1 MLPRV
6 MTSNVRRSATREL
19 EVYELSDLVIDV
31 ARQRVTRAA
40 AEIALPKLSFD
51 LLLVLIRAAP
61 AVVSN
66 DDLMAQVWS
75 GLVVNPETVSQRVK
89 LLRDALGDDPRAPR
103 YIAGLRGRGY
113 RLIPEVR
120 LIAENSS
127 YTPPQPS
134 PAQSGSAESPPRRPI
149 EVEMTSQPRARAR
162 TRVILGVVAA
172 LALMGIATYAVFAL
186 RPPPAAPKTDSVS
199 VVGLPPR
206 TVAVLP
212 FENLSSDPANK
223 YLALGMAE
231 MVLNRLASVSGLV
244 VIARASSFKAAEG
257 SVDARETGKVLNAR
271 YLVEGSVQREGEK
284 LRVTARLIDAQS
296 GAQLQ
301 ALHFDRAL
309 ADVFSIQ
316 DEIAEKVAAALE
328 ASLSDTAAEK
338 PGARSANLNAYLAYL
353 QGRVLLAKYTVDG
366 FEGAIEQFE
375 RAIAL
380 DPNFAAAYVG
390 LADAQVSAAWRRGD
404 GDISRMNEGP
414 LAEKAAALIDKA
426 LALDPSLGEA
436 YLVRAYWWDTGEAQA
451 EADYRKGL
459 ELDPSNGPG
468 LTRFGEFLTGR
479 DGRVDE
485 GRAML
490 DRALLIDPLSVR
502 AYYIRSNLAATP
514 AEAEQMLLAALK
526 IDPQFSLVLKQL
538 SLMRSFQG
546 KFAEGVM
553 LAERAIAADP
563 ANQWSR
569 QRQSAYSRYIEL
581 GDLAAARDVIAGS
594 DAAGLAPFQVFLYL
608 DDWRA
613 AGEAVYDVPERLRS
627 AYHTRLAAEAVRDL
641 ALKTGDFPRAIRF
654 IESGGLGVA
663 APYELNLVNIFVA
676 VPFAHLLR
684 ANGQR
689 AESEKVLD
697 EALAWVNRKRDPTR
711 DSMVWWPL
719 RRLRADMLA
728 LQGNRDAAVAELAE
742 ALRSGERTDWW
753 YTIERDPLWD
763 AMRSD
768 PRFQAIAAEA
778 RAHAAAQRA
787 LLEEMRRKGEVPY
800 RPSKR

>member
-1 MLPRV
+1 

-120 LIAENSS
+120 SIAENSS
-127 YTPPQPS
+127 YTPPQPG
-134 PAQSGSAESPPRRPI
+134 PAQSSTESPPLRPL

-436 YLVRAYWWDTGEAQA
+436 YLVRASWVDTQEEQA
-451 EADYRKGL
+451 EADFRKGL

-627 AYHTRLAAEAVRDL
+627 AYNDWLAAEAVRDL

-663 APYELNLVNIFVA
+663 APYELNLMNIFVA

-763 AMRSD
+763 AMRPD
-768 PRFQAIAAEA
+768 PRFQAIATEA

-787 LLEEMRRKGEVPY
+787 LLEEMRSKGEVPY
-800 RPSKR
+800 RPSQQ

>member
-120 LIAENSS
+120 SIAENSS
-127 YTPPQPS
+127 YTPPQPG
-134 PAQSGSAESPPRRPI
+134 PAQSSTESPPLRPL
-149 EVEMTSQPRARAR
+149 EVEMTSQPRAGAR

-231 MVLNRLASVSGLV
+231 MVLNRLASVSELV

-404 GDISRMNEGP
+404 GDISRTNEGP

-436 YLVRAYWWDTGEAQA
+436 YLVRASWVDTQEEQA
-451 EADYRKGL
+451 EADFRKGL

-627 AYHTRLAAEAVRDL
+627 AYNDWLAAEAVRDL

-663 APYELNLVNIFVA
+663 APYELNLMNIFVA

-763 AMRSD
+763 AMRPD
-768 PRFQAIAAEA
+768 PRFQAIATEA

-787 LLEEMRRKGEVPY
+787 LLEEMRSKGEVPY
-800 RPSKR
+800 RPSQQ

>member
-1 MLPRV
+1 

-19 EVYELSDLVIDV
+19 GVYELSDLVIDV

-66 DDLMAQVWS
+66 DDLMAQVWP
-75 GLVVNPETVSQRVK
+75 GLVVSPETVSQRVK

-120 LIAENSS
+120 SIAENSS

-134 PAQSGSAESPPRRPI
+134 PAQSGSAESPPLRPL

-162 TRVILGVVAA
+162 TRVILGVVTA
-172 LALMGIATYAVFAL
+172 LALMGTATYAVFAL
-186 RPPPAAPKTDSVS
+186 RPQPAAPKADSVN

-212 FENLSSDPANK
+212 FQNLSSDPANK

-231 MVLNRLASVSGLV
+231 MVLNRLASVSELV

-271 YLVEGSVQREGEK
+271 YLVEGGVQREGEK

-316 DEIAEKVAAALE
+316 DEIAEKVAEKVAAALE

-404 GDISRMNEGP
+404 GDISKMNEGP
-414 LAEKAAALIDKA
+414 LGERAAALIDKA

-436 YLVRAYWWDTGEAQA
+436 YLVRAHWIDTQEAQA

-468 LTRFGEFLTGR
+468 LTRFGEFLTFR

-485 GRAML
+485 ARAML

-502 AYYIRSNLAATP
+502 AYYMRSNLAATP

-526 IDPQFSLVLKQL
+526 VDPQFSLALKQL

-608 DDWRA
+608 GDWRA
-613 AGEAVYDVPERLRS
+613 AGEAVYDIPERLRS
-627 AYHTRLAAEAVRDL
+627 AYHNWLAAEAVRDL
-641 ALKTGDFPRAIRF
+641 ALKTGDFARAIRF

-663 APYELNLVNIFVA
+663 APYELNPVNIYVA

-684 ANGQR
+684 EKGQR
-689 AESEKVLD
+689 AESERVLD

-711 DSMVWWPL
+711 DYMVWWPL

-728 LQGNRDAAVAELAE
+728 LQGNRDAAVVELAE

-763 AMRSD
+763 SMRSD
-768 PRFQAIAAEA
+768 RRFQAIATEA

-787 LLEEMRRKGEVPY
+787 LLEEMRSKGEVPY
-800 RPSKR
+800 RPSQQ

>member
-1 MLPRV
+1 MLSRV

-75 GLVVNPETVSQRVK
+75 GLVVSPETVSQRVK
-89 LLRDALGDDPRAPR
+89 LLRDVLGDDPRAPR

-186 RPPPAAPKTDSVS
+186 RPQPAAPKADSVT

-212 FENLSSDPANK
+212 FENLSPDPAND

-231 MVLNRLASVSGLV
+231 MVLNRLASVSELV

-271 YLVEGSVQREGEK
+271 YLVEGGVQREGEK

-338 PGARSANLNAYLAYL
+338 PGTRSANLNAYLAYL

-390 LADAQVSAAWRRGD
+390 LADALVSAAWRRGD
-404 GDISRMNEGP
+404 GDISKMNEGP
-414 LAEKAAALIDKA
+414 LGEKAAALIDKA

-436 YLVRAYWWDTGEAQA
+436 YLVRAHWIDTQEQA

-468 LTRFGEFLTGR
+468 LTRFGEFLAR
-479 DGRVDE
+479 LDGRLDE
-485 GRAML
+485 ARAML
-490 DRALLIDPLSVR
+490 DRALLIDPLSAR
-502 AYYIRSNLAATP
+502 AYYIKVNLVETP
-514 AEAEQMLLAALK
+514 AEAEQMLLAALQ
-526 IDPQFSLVLKQL
+526 IDPQFTSVLKHL
-538 SLMRSFQG
+538 ALMRSFQG

-569 QRQSAYSRYIEL
+569 QRQTAYGRYIEL
-581 GDLAAARDVIAGS
+581 GDLAAARDVVAGS
-594 DAAGLAPFQVFLYL
+594 EAAGLAPFQVFLYL
-608 DDWRA
+608 GDWRA

-627 AYHTRLAAEAVRDL
+627 AYNNWLAAEAVRDL
-641 ALKTGDFPRAIRF
+641 ALKTGDFRRAIRF
-654 IESGGLGVA
+654 IESGGLGIA
-663 APYELNLVNIFVA
+663 APYELNPVNIYVA

-684 ANGQR
+684 TNGQR

-711 DSMVWWPL
+711 DYKVWWPL
-719 RRLRADMLA
+719 RRLLADMLA
-728 LQGNRDAAVAELAE
+728 LQGNRDAAVVELAE

-763 AMRSD
+763 SMRSD
-768 PRFQAIAAEA
+768 PRFQAIATEA

-800 RPSKR
+800 RPSQQ

>member
-120 LIAENSS
+120 SIAENSS
-127 YTPPQPS
+127 YTPPQPG
-134 PAQSGSAESPPRRPI
+134 PAQSSTESPPLRPL

-436 YLVRAYWWDTGEAQA
+436 YLVRASWVDTQEEQA
-451 EADYRKGL
+451 EADFRKGL

-468 LTRFGEFLTGR
+468 LTHFGEFLALV

-627 AYHTRLAAEAVRDL
+627 AYNDWLAAEAVRDL

>member
-120 LIAENSS
+120 SIAENSS
-127 YTPPQPS
+127 YTPPQPG
-134 PAQSGSAESPPRRPI
+134 PAQSSTESPPLRPL

-436 YLVRAYWWDTGEAQA
+436 YLVRASWVDTQEEQA
-451 EADYRKGL
+451 EADFRKGL

-468 LTRFGEFLTGR
+468 LTRFGEFLTGL

-627 AYHTRLAAEAVRDL
+627 AYNDWLAAEAVRDL

>member
-66 DDLMAQVWS
+66 DDLMAQVWP
-75 GLVVNPETVSQRVK
+75 GLVISPETVSQRVK

-120 LIAENSS
+120 SIAENSS
-127 YTPPQPS
+127 YTPPQPG
-134 PAQSGSAESPPRRPI
+134 PAQSSTESPPLRPI

-186 RPPPAAPKTDSVS
+186 RPPPAAPKTDSVN

-436 YLVRAYWWDTGEAQA
+436 YLVRASWVDTQEEQA
-451 EADYRKGL
+451 EADFRKGL

-581 GDLAAARDVIAGS
+581 GDLAAARDVIAKS
-594 DAAGLAPFQVFLYL
+594 EAAGLAPFQVFLYL

-627 AYHTRLAAEAVRDL
+627 AYNDWLAAEAVRDL

-763 AMRSD
+763 SMRSD